1 MIGPALFG
9 FVYASTVAWFP
20 QGIFFISAS
29 SLLIALLCLSLMRL
43 DVHGPSGVSD
53 IGDDNEE
60 LNAGTGEEGPLIP
73 QIRITAAED

>member
-20 QGIFFISAS
+20 QGIFFVSAI
-29 SLLIALLCLSLMRL
+29 SLLIALLCLCLMRL
-43 DVHGPSGVSD
+43 DVYGRSRVSD
-53 IGDDNEE
+53 ISEE
-60 LNAGTGEEGPLIP
+60 YAGTGEEGPLIP

>member
-20 QGIFFISAS
+20 QGIFFVSAI
-29 SLLIALLCLSLMRL
+29 SLLIALLCLCLMRL
-43 DVHGPSGVSD
+43 DVYGRSRVSD
-53 IGDDNEE
+53 ISDDSEE
-60 LNAGTGEEGPLIP
+60 YAGTGEEGPLIP